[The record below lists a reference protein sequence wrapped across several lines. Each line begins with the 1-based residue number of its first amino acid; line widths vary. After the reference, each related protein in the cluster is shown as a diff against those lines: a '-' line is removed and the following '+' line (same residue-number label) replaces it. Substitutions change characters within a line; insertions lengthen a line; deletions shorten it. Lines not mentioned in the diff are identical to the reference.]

1 MFHLHKRGVRQRLRV
16 DLQCKLSDSNVPFTD
31 ILRADRHAVMHAVPG
46 IDRHLGPYLCMIL
59 TPN

>member
-1 MFHLHKRGVRQRLRV
+1 MTIFLCGFMGCGKSTVGQ
-16 DLQCKLSDSNVPFTD
+16 KLAKTLNVPFTD